1 MRARGCFPVSLYAC
15 AEKIDL
21 PAHTST
27 SPPCARGSDGDL
39 DVVDAQAQR
48 AWTSE
53 SFFLQDEA
61 KRAGKA
67 AEAEARKEKKAAAAA
82 AAAERAAEAARRS
95 EAAAKKRSEAAAAK
109 AAKEADRAARVAQKK
124 AARAARQ
131 MPQQPLPQQPP
142 QQAVEGED
150 SYARQY
156 NKRARVA

>member
-1 MRARGCFPVSLYAC
+1 MQI
-15 AEKIDL
+15 AEL
-21 PAHTST
+21 TEALS
-27 SPPCARGSDGDL
+27 A
-39 DVVDAQAQR
+39 VQAQR
-48 AWTSE
+48 E
-53 SFFLQDEA
+53 QDVA
-61 KRAGKA
+61 TL
-67 AEAEARKEKKAAAAA
+67 
-82 AAAERAAEAARRS
+82 RRS
-95 EAAAKKRSEAAAAK
+95 ADEETQQLRGRLAQLTSALSAAHNELGVQAAAAK